1 MGFPKFARMRKGE
14 HSNWYFQLIGTL
26 GKDVAVYA
34 GGEVGEIAVVAACQ
48 VDGKIKVTWTLKEDI
63 GYHGRT
69 LVLIHEETFKRK
81 VDLGIAELLTE
92 ASEEFRRTFSRF
104 KEMGRSIRPE
114 VEGLPGKLPKGES

>member
-26 GKDVAVYA
+26 GGSVGVYA
-34 GGEVGEIAVVAACQ
+34 GGEVGEIAVVGAAQ
-48 VDGKIKVTWTLKEDI
+48 IDGKIKVTWTLKEDI
-63 GYHGRT
+63 QYHGRT
-69 LVLIHEETFKRK
+69 LVLIHEETFRRK

-104 KEMGRSIRPE
+104 KEMGRFIRPE
-114 VEGLPGKLPKGES
+114 VEGLPRKLPKGES